1 MKERKSELREEGNE
15 VVLDEADDGL
25 GIAADE
31 EHQDETFEVKS
42 KGKRGKSDAE
52 TERADEKDKA
62 DVGEDRAKRKSLVG
76 DEIQESGEEITDSF
90 EHGST
95 SFLFVNF
102 QRTQYQMRIIS
113 LLLNRVGL
121 DVDIFLQ
128 DTSNWFVSK
137 LVGLN
142 YIFPLYCF

>member
-1 MKERKSELREEGNE
+1 
-15 VVLDEADDGL
+15 
-25 GIAADE
+25 
-31 EHQDETFEVKS
+31 
-42 KGKRGKSDAE
+42 
-52 TERADEKDKA
+52 
-62 DVGEDRAKRKSLVG
+62 
-76 DEIQESGEEITDSF
+76 
-90 EHGST
+90 
-95 SFLFVNF
+95 VNF